1 MRVLVVDDNVDAA
14 DALAT
19 VLELD
24 GHSVV
29 KAHDAK
35 DALVCARN
43 ERLDAMLLDIGL
55 PGIDGYELARRI
67 RALPEMNAVL
77 IAVSGYGQ
85 PEARRRATEAG
96 FDHYLVKPVD
106 FDALRSIVGLPS

>member
-29 KAHDAK
+29 KAHM
-35 DALVCARN
+35 C
-43 ERLDAMLLDIGL
+43 
-55 PGIDGYELARRI
+55 P
-67 RALPEMNAVL
+67 
-77 IAVSGYGQ
+77 Q
-85 PEARRRATEAG
+85 
-96 FDHYLVKPVD
+96 
-106 FDALRSIVGLPS
+106 